1 MNPCVK
7 FTISNLSIYLM
18 TFQTRKYTKQFPNES
33 QEEHSQLNPKEKAVE
48 GRSEKCLHCHNPTQ
62 SAGGH
67 VRNYYA
73 NGNVDNK
80 NKWTGANIPRILRNN
95 FVLSDG
101 GVIDYRTYFNIS
113 SQISKGNFSP
123 ETIPLDILPIL
134 PTISLR
140 FKDEV
145 YFTKNCLWNWWLA
158 LSQNLRNVERT
169 TLAKALI
176 GLSKMNQSTNGVVLD
191 VIPWGH
197 VQRLAIECLSG
208 IGNKVSSRYTVA

>member
-1 MNPCVK
+1 M
-7 FTISNLSIYLM
+7 
-18 TFQTRKYTKQFPNES
+18 
-33 QEEHSQLNPKEKAVE
+33 
-48 GRSEKCLHCHNPTQ
+48 
-62 SAGGH
+62 
-67 VRNYYA
+67 RNYYA